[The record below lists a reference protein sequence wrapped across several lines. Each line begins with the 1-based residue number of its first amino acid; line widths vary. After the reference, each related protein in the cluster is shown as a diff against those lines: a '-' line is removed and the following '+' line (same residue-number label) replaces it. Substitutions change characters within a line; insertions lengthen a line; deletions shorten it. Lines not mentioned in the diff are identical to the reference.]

1 MGEPLS
7 TLLILAGLGCAGML
21 FIVFVIPF
29 VMRIGAVAEVTS
41 ILMEGL
47 GEYFGRPGLFRACCL
62 VLLLLGLAGCVILVI
77 LAITGVQCFSSTPA
91 PICRLIGRYPG

>member
-1 MGEPLS
+1 
-7 TLLILAGLGCAGML
+7 ML
-21 FIVFVIPF
+21 FIVFALPF
-29 VMRIGAVAEVTS
+29 VMRIGAFTEVST

-62 VLLLLGLAGCVILVI
+62 ILLLAGVAGCVILVTLI
-77 LAITGVQCFSSTPA
+77 ITGVQCFSANPA